1 MRTAPDPNDTLARL
15 LRGAV
20 HSASPGRVAG
30 IRATASSSG
39 VAAAAA
45 ALHRSRVGR
54 ARDADRPAGIDDQPA
69 AVFRFHAA
77 DAMTVI
83 RAMIAASAADG
94 EIDAGENR
102 RILDW
107 LRLAGGTPED
117 EALVLRHAAPPATIE
132 ELTRGAVGRE
142 TAVELYAASL
152 LATEAATSGS
162 RRFLRELAAA
172 LRLDPTF
179 VAELHASWGE
189 PPP

>member
-1 MRTAPDPNDTLARL
+1 
-15 LRGAV
+15 
-20 HSASPGRVAG
+20 
-30 IRATASSSG
+30 
-39 VAAAAA
+39 
-45 ALHRSRVGR
+45 
-54 ARDADRPAGIDDQPA
+54 
-69 AVFRFHAA
+69 
-77 DAMTVI
+77 
-83 RAMIAASAADG
+83 MIAASAADG

-117 EALVLRHAAPPATIE
+117 EALVLRHAVPPATIE
-132 ELTRGAVGRE
+132 DLTRGVSGRE

-172 LRLDPTF
+172 LRLDPVF
-179 VAELHASWGE
+179 IAELHASWGE